1 MPDAPVEQRLGSHR
15 PALSF
20 RVQIVLGFMFFFL
33 LAVTITLGAMYVVNR
48 IQHRIAAVQT
58 WERFLFHVEQA
69 RRWEKNFFLYGT
81 NLPEA
86 LHNADA
92 ATAIVQRNPESL
104 SEISAP
110 WRREQILDV
119 LVIYS
124 ALLADLSEMH
134 NAGEVDPQALAVIE
148 SGLRENGATIV
159 RQAVELTEKEH
170 ELINRWMLLLQKI
183 PLYFLGFLFVCTA
196 LIAYYLSQRLMK
208 PLNRLV
214 AYTEH
219 IAKGD
224 FNRVLPIS
232 KYRDEFTSVEVA
244 INRMLKDLEAR
255 QASLIES
262 HKLQAVGVLTAG
274 VAHELNNPLN
284 NIMLTAHTLQE
295 EHDSATPQEQ
305 LEMIQD
311 IINETERSRSIVRN
325 LLDYTRESKSVMEPL
340 ELEDVLRS
348 TTKLATNQARMAGVR
363 VNLDVEGNLPH
374 IQGDRQQLQQAFL
387 NLILN
392 SLDALK
398 PGGRVDISAMK
409 SPEDGF
415 LEIRFH
421 DNGSGIPKD
430 IQNQIFDP
438 FFTTKPVGKGT
449 GLGLKVCLG
458 VIIKH
463 GGRIEVSSEPGQY
476 TQFTVTLPYDT
487 PYSGDRHRLVGGQT
501 TS

>member
-1 MPDAPVEQRLGSHR
+1 MPDGPDDKGSGVHR

-69 RRWEKNFFLYGT
+69 RRWEKNYFLYGT

-86 LHNADA
+86 LDNADSA
-92 ATAIVQRNPESL
+92 MEIVQRNPESL

-110 WRREQILDV
+110 WRREQIMDA
-119 LVIYS
+119 LVVYS
-124 ALLADLSEMH
+124 SLLAELTEMH
-134 NAGEVDPQALAVIE
+134 QGGESNTQLLENIE
-148 SGLRENGATIV
+148 SGLREHGATIV

-170 ELINRWMLLLQKI
+170 ELINRWMHLLQKI
-183 PLYFLGFLFVCTA
+183 PLYFLVFLFLAIA
-196 LIAYYLSQRLMK
+196 LTAYYLSQRLMK

-224 FNRVLPIS
+224 FNRILPIS
-232 KYRDEFTSVEVA
+232 NYRDEFTSVEVA

-295 EHDSATPQEQ
+295 EHDCASSGEQ
-305 LEMIQD
+305 MEMIQD

-348 TTKLATNQARMAGVR
+348 TIKLAANQARMAGVR
-363 VNLDVEGNLPH
+363 ITLDMAGGLPH
-374 IQGDRQQLQQAFL
+374 IQGDKQQLQQAFL

-398 PGGRVDISAMK
+398 PGGQVSISAKK

-415 LEIRFH
+415 IEIRFH
-421 DNGSGIPKD
+421 DNGSGIPRD
-430 IQNQIFDP
+430 IQRQIFDP

-458 VIIKH
+458 IIIKH
-463 GGRIEVSSEPGQY
+463 GGRIDLSSEPGQY
-476 TQFTVTLPYDT
+476 TEFTVTMPYDT
-487 PYSGDRHRLVGGQT
+487 PYSGNRHRLVEGQIK
-501 TS
+501 S